1 MIRMQNGEREAER
14 PGERAT
20 DPGQGLGASTLP
32 CPSLLHSARLTHQCD
47 SWWDALLPDR
57 AGEAF
62 LS

>member
-1 MIRMQNGEREAER
+1 MQKGKREAER

-20 DPGQGLGASTLP
+20 DRGQGLGAFTLP
-32 CPSLLHSARLTHQCD
+32 GPSLLHSARVTQQCD

-57 AGEAF
+57 AYEAF